1 MSTLEERVTAERAAQ
16 GLPPKVQ
23 NRDVLDQVAAIL
35 LDATAG
41 TEHQAEKGGGGRA
54 RAS

>member
-16 GLPPKVQ
+16 GLPPKIRD
-23 NRDVLDQVAAIL
+23 RDVLDQVAAIL
-35 LDATAG
+35 LDAVG
-41 TEHQAEKGGGGRA
+41 TEHQARKGGGRRA

>member
-1 MSTLEERVTAERAAQ
+1 MSTVEERVVAERVAQ

-35 LDATAG
+35 LDAVTAQ
-41 TEHQAEKGGGGRA
+41 EGGGRDA

>member
-1 MSTLEERVTAERAAQ
+1 VSTLEERVIAERAGQ

-23 NRDVLDQVAAIL
+23 DRDVLDQVAAIFA
-35 LDATAG
+35 ATA
-41 TEHQAEKGGGGRA
+41 EHQAAKGGGGRA